1 MPIYMDRHDV
11 SEDVTAE
18 IVAQLHQEDLKVQHL
33 YGCKGLTYWFD
44 EERKTA
50 FCLVEAPNREAL
62 VSMHDNAHGEVPH
75 SIIEVDDHI
84 VESFLGRIGNPE
96 KAQNTALNI
105 INDPAFRI
113 VMVLKFNRKSHVTR
127 ASNELK
133 NPEIGLRKTVVDI
146 LGEYN
151 GSLVKKEVDYFLV
164 SFTSVTSSVL
174 AALAIINRL
183 KQVASTDL
191 AVEVGLSAGVPVTE
205 RESIFEDTIKMSEV
219 ICRVIEKPIVI
230 TQEVRDLYESENLNT
245 PIPKEFIYT
254 ISHSDGHFLKALIEL
269 LDKIWDD
276 ATIKVVHLCQELGYS
291 KSQLNRKLVKLTGQS
306 PNYFLRKFKLQK
318 ALLLVQKNQDNIS
331 EIAFKTG
338 FNTSA
343 YFSKC
348 FLDAYGVLPSKYMH

>member
-1 MPIYMDRHDV
+1 
-11 SEDVTAE
+11 
-18 IVAQLHQEDLKVQHL
+18 
-33 YGCKGLTYWFD
+33 
-44 EERKTA
+44 
-50 FCLVEAPNREAL
+50 
-62 VSMHDNAHGEVPH
+62 
-75 SIIEVDDHI
+75 
-84 VESFLGRIGNPE
+84 
-96 KAQNTALNI
+96 
-105 INDPAFRI
+105 
-113 VMVLKFNRKSHVTR
+113 
-127 ASNELK
+127 
-133 NPEIGLRKTVVDI
+133 
-146 LGEYN
+146 
-151 GSLVKKEVDYFLV
+151 
-164 SFTSVTSSVL
+164 
-174 AALAIINRL
+174 
-183 KQVASTDL
+183 
-191 AVEVGLSAGVPVTE
+191 
-205 RESIFEDTIKMSEV
+205 MSEV

-338 FNTSA
+338 FNSSA